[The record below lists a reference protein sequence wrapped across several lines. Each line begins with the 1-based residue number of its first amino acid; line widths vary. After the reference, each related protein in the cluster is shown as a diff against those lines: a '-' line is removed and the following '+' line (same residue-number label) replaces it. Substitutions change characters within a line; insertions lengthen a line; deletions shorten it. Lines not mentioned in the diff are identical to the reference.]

1 MDNPIKI
8 DDLGVPAFME
18 TPYIYIYTVYTLY
31 IYIYMEIWWN
41 MIIML
46 VFIRFLHQW
55 KVVVFGT
62 TMRVVASEDEPQ

>member
-1 MDNPIKI
+1 M
-8 DDLGVPAFME
+8 A
-18 TPYIYIYTVYTLY
+18 TPYIYIC
-31 IYIYMEIWWN
+31 IYMYMEIWWN

-46 VFIRFLHQW
+46 VFFRFLHQW